1 MSTAVLTS
9 YPKSKD
15 HSGMR
20 YTTPAIRAK
29 TVPKADANRLRG
41 TTLIL
46 LAALLLVG
54 ATPVEDPAGE
64 VGVGVVVIER
74 FVGEAVGSAVLTPE
88 LGLADPL
95 PEADTLAPEADPDPD
110 PVGAG
115 GRLSE
120 LEMLAGPGPDPLPIL
135 LVGDPGG
142 EEAGGEAILL
152 GGPPGEPPPGV
163 LDEPPPPAELGGGAA
178 GAVSDAGV
186 ATLCP

>member
-64 VGVGVVVIER
+64 VGVGVVVIEK
-74 FVGEAVGSAVLTPE
+74 FVGEAVGSAVLT
-88 LGLADPL
+88 
-95 PEADTLAPEADPDPD
+95 PEADPDPD